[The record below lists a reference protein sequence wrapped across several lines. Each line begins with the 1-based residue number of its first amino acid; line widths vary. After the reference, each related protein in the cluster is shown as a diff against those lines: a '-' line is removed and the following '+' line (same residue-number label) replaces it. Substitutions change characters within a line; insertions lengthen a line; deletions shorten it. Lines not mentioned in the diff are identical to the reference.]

1 MIRPYNTV
9 FFVGQISIVFE
20 FNGIRLRKFKILY
33 KLKGK
38 KRRLKIISNLENVNE
53 FWLDFFW
60 KLKVV
65 KTNEFWT
72 ILLDSIQKV
81 LLLVKS
87 ISEILKKFL
96 LSILINSKETF
107 CPPPNLDFEESSKII
122 KLFKLKF
129 YLIIL

>member
-53 FWLDFFW
+53 F
-60 KLKVV
+60 
-65 KTNEFWT
+65 
-72 ILLDSIQKV
+72 
-81 LLLVKS
+81 
-87 ISEILKKFL
+87 
-96 LSILINSKETF
+96 
-107 CPPPNLDFEESSKII
+107 
-122 KLFKLKF
+122 
-129 YLIIL
+129 